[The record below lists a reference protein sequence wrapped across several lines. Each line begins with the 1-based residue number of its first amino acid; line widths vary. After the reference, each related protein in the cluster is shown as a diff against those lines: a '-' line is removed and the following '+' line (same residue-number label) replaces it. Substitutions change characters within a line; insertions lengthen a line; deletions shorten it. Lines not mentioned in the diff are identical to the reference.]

1 MNDLLSFTLTV
12 VNAHFSAQE
21 LVEKH
26 GPSDRDVEGPDFT
39 QHRDADKKIAFLL
52 NQRPNPVTFTAQDNS
67 QPIGKIPRVKVLFG
81 LSVKTYDPETLLL

>member
-12 VNAHFSAQE
+12 VNAHFAAQE

-26 GPSDRDVEGPDFT
+26 GPSDGDIEGPDLT

-52 NQRPNPVTFTAQDNS
+52 NQWPNPVTFTTQDNP
-67 QPIGKIPRVKVLFG
+67 QAIGKIPAVKVVFG
-81 LSVKTYDPETLLL
+81 LSVKTDDPKTMLL